1 MNKKRTIKYSLRIFT
16 GIILLWVISVNAQ
29 QKTNLDVFN
38 ELIDSSV
45 TRAVSFI
52 PENVKNIKFELNNG
66 SFAVFNSEIISAF
79 SNRGF
84 NLVSESNSFE
94 IQYFINNAVTSYGEI
109 YRDGFLGD
117 YFVPRKIILSGGYNF
132 SGRSIFTKD
141 FSYSFLDTVN
151 VDSVG
156 AIENSVYPFTQAKLP
171 SEPFFSN
178 ILEPVIAVGTAALA
192 VILFFTIR
200 SK

>member
-1 MNKKRTIKYSLRIFT
+1 MNKKRTIKYFLRILT

-29 QKTNLDVFN
+29 KKTNLDVFN

-52 PENVKNIKFELNNG
+52 PENVKNIKFELNND

-79 SNRGF
+79 SNRGY
-84 NLVSESNSFE
+84 NLASESNSFD

-109 YRDGFLGD
+109 YREGFLGD

-132 SGRSIFTKD
+132 SGSTIFTKD
-141 FSYSFLDTVN
+141 FNYSYVDTVN
-151 VDSVG
+151 VDSIG
-156 AIENSVYPFTQAKLP
+156 TIENSVYPFTQAKLP
-171 SEPFFSN
+171 SEPFFSS